1 MLGLNSANKSPQ
13 IPDDFVLLRSE
24 LISVRKIN
32 RLLSRCNQDTHQ
44 PRKLELALK
53 NSDFYLTLLQKTSEN
68 LVGFV
73 RVTSDKGLNAN
84 LWDLVAEPGDQQET
98 YMSIMVFKAI
108 EIIRRELPGC
118 SISVAAPSISLNP
131 LLKISNH
138 SPYESLDAKG
148 LFIISFITKL
158 SGKVEGGMKIFA

>member
-1 MLGLNSANKSPQ
+1 MLGLNSVNKCPQ
-13 IPDDFVLLRSE
+13 IPEGFVLLRSE

-44 PRKLELALK
+44 PRKLELALG

-84 LWDLVAEPGDQQET
+84 LWDLVAEPGDQQEK
-98 YMSIMVFKAI
+98 YISIMVFKSI

-118 SISVAAPSISLNP
+118 SISVAAPLISLKALKANGF
-131 LLKISNH
+131 LLDPNGIKTMGFR
-138 SPYESLDAKG
+138 L
-148 LFIISFITKL
+148 
-158 SGKVEGGMKIFA
+158 

>member
-1 MLGLNSANKSPQ
+1 MLGLNSANKCPQ
-13 IPDDFVLLRSE
+13 IPEDYILLRSE
-24 LISVRKIN
+24 VISVRKVN

-53 NSDFYLTLLQKTSEN
+53 NSDFYLTLLQKSSDN

-84 LWDLVAEPGDQQET
+84 LWDLVAEPGAQQEK
-98 YMSIMVFKAI
+98 YMSIIVFKAI

-118 SISVAAPSISLNP
+118 SISVAAPLISIQALKANGF
-131 LLKISNH
+131 LLDPNGIKTM
-138 SPYESLDAKG
+138 G
-148 LFIISFITKL
+148 LRL
-158 SGKVEGGMKIFA
+158 

>member
-1 MLGLNSANKSPQ
+1 MLGLNSGNKCPQ
-13 IPDDFVLLRSE
+13 MPEGFVLLRSE
-24 LISVRKIN
+24 LVSVRKIN

-53 NSDFYLTLLQKTSEN
+53 KSDFYLTLLEKTSDN
-68 LVGFV
+68 LAGFV

-84 LWDLVAEPGDQQET
+84 LWDLAAEPGDQQET

-118 SISVAAPSISLNP
+118 SISVAAPLISINP
-131 LLKISNH
+131 LKANGFL
-138 SPYESLDAKG
+138 LDPNGIKTMG
-148 LFIISFITKL
+148 FRL
-158 SGKVEGGMKIFA
+158 

>member
-1 MLGLNSANKSPQ
+1 MLGLNSGNKCPQ
-13 IPDDFVLLRSE
+13 VPKDFILLRSE
-24 LISVRKIN
+24 IISVRKIN

-44 PRKLELALK
+44 PKKLELALK
-53 NSDFYLTLLQKTSEN
+53 SSDFYLTLLQKTSEN

-98 YMSIMVFKAI
+98 YISIMVFNAV

-118 SISVAAPSISLNP
+118 SISVAAPLISLKALKANGF
-131 LLKISNH
+131 LLDPNGIQTMGFR
-138 SPYESLDAKG
+138 L
-148 LFIISFITKL
+148 
-158 SGKVEGGMKIFA
+158 

>member
-1 MLGLNSANKSPQ
+1 MLGLNSVNKCPQ
-13 IPDDFVLLRSE
+13 IPEGYTLLRSQV
-24 LISVRKIN
+24 IAVRKIN

-53 NSDFYLTLLQKTSEN
+53 NCDFYLTLLQKTSDN

-84 LWDLVAEPGDQQET
+84 LWDLVAEPGDQQEQ
-98 YMSIMVFKAI
+98 YISIVVFKAI

-118 SISVAAPSISLNP
+118 SISVAAPLVSLQALKDNGF
-131 LLKISNH
+131 LLDPNGIKTMGFR
-138 SPYESLDAKG
+138 L
-148 LFIISFITKL
+148 
-158 SGKVEGGMKIFA
+158 

>member
-1 MLGLNSANKSPQ
+1 MLGLNSANKCPQ
-13 IPDDFVLLRSE
+13 IPEGVVLLRGE
-24 LISVRKIN
+24 IVSVRKIN

-53 NSDFYLTLLQKTSEN
+53 SSDFYLTLLQKTSDN

-84 LWDLVAEPGDQQET
+84 LWDLVAEPGEQQEK
-98 YMSIMVFKAI
+98 YISIVLFKAI

-118 SISVAAPSISLNP
+118 SISVAAPLISLKALKANGF
-131 LLKISNH
+131 LLDPNGIKTM
-138 SPYESLDAKG
+138 G
-148 LFIISFITKL
+148 FRF
-158 SGKVEGGMKIFA
+158 

>member
-1 MLGLNSANKSPQ
+1 MLGLNSANKCPQ
-13 IPDDFVLLRSE
+13 IPEGFLLLRSE
-24 LISVRKIN
+24 LISIRKIN

-53 NSDFYLTLLQKTSEN
+53 NSDFYLTLIQKSPEN

-84 LWDLVAEPGDQQET
+84 LWDLVAEPGDQQEK
-98 YMSIMVFKAI
+98 YMSIIVFKAI

-118 SISVAAPSISLNP
+118 SISVAAPLISLDSLKANGF
-131 LLKISNH
+131 LLDPNGIKTMGFR
-138 SPYESLDAKG
+138 L
-148 LFIISFITKL
+148 
-158 SGKVEGGMKIFA
+158 

>member
-1 MLGLNSANKSPQ
+1 MLGLNSGNKCPQ
-13 IPDDFVLLRSE
+13 IPEGFVLLRSE
-24 LISVRKIN
+24 VVSVRKIN

-53 NSDFYLTLLQKTSEN
+53 SSDFYLILLQKTSDN

-84 LWDLVAEPGDQQET
+84 LWDLVAEPGDQQEK
-98 YMSIMVFKAI
+98 YMSIIVFKAI

-118 SISVAAPSISLNP
+118 SISVAAPLISLSP
-131 LLKISNH
+131 LKANGFL
-138 SPYESLDAKG
+138 LDPNGIKTMG
-148 LFIISFITKL
+148 LRL
-158 SGKVEGGMKIFA
+158 

>member
-1 MLGLNSANKSPQ
+1 MLGLNSGNKCPQ
-13 IPDDFVLLRSE
+13 MPEGFVLLRSE
-24 LISVRKIN
+24 LVSVRKIN

-53 NSDFYLTLLQKTSEN
+53 SSDFYLTLLEKSSEN

-84 LWDLVAEPGDQQET
+84 LWDLVAEPGDQQEQF
-98 YMSIMVFKAI
+98 MSIVVFKAI

-118 SISVAAPSISLNP
+118 SISVAAPLISIKALKANGF
-131 LLKISNH
+131 LLDPNGIKTMGFR
-138 SPYESLDAKG
+138 L
-148 LFIISFITKL
+148 
-158 SGKVEGGMKIFA
+158 

>member
-1 MLGLNSANKSPQ
+1 MLGLNSANQCPQ
-13 IPDDFVLLRSE
+13 IPEGFALLRSE
-24 LISVRKIN
+24 FISVSKIN
-32 RLLSRCNQDTHQ
+32 KLLSRCNQDTHQ

-84 LWDLVAEPGDQQET
+84 LWDLVAEPGDQQEK
-98 YMSIMVFKAI
+98 YISIVVFKAI

-118 SISVAAPSISLNP
+118 SISVAAPLSSINP
-131 LLKISNH
+131 LQANGFL
-138 SPYESLDAKG
+138 LDPNGIKTMG
-148 LFIISFITKL
+148 FRL
-158 SGKVEGGMKIFA
+158 

>member
-1 MLGLNSANKSPQ
+1 MLGLNSGNKSPQ
-13 IPDDFVLLRSE
+13 IPEGFILLRSE
-24 LISVRKIN
+24 ITSVRKIN

-44 PRKLELALK
+44 PKKLELALER
-53 NSDFYLTLLQKTSEN
+53 SDFYLTLIQVTSDN

-84 LWDLVAEPGDQQET
+84 LWDLAAEPGDQQEN

-118 SISVAAPSISLNP
+118 SISVAAPLISINP
-131 LLKISNH
+131 LKANGFL
-138 SPYESLDAKG
+138 LDPNGIKTMG
-148 LFIISFITKL
+148 FRL
-158 SGKVEGGMKIFA
+158 

>member
-1 MLGLNSANKSPQ
+1 MLGLNSANKCPQ
-13 IPDDFVLLRSE
+13 IPEGFLLLRSE
-24 LISVRKIN
+24 LISIRKIN

-53 NSDFYLTLLQKTSEN
+53 NSDFYLTLIQKTPEN

-84 LWDLVAEPGDQQET
+84 LWDLVAEPGDQQEK
-98 YMSIMVFKAI
+98 YMSIIVFKAI

-118 SISVAAPSISLNP
+118 SISVAAPLISLDSLIANGF
-131 LLKISNH
+131 LLDPNGIKTMGFR
-138 SPYESLDAKG
+138 L
-148 LFIISFITKL
+148 
-158 SGKVEGGMKIFA
+158 

>member
-1 MLGLNSANKSPQ
+1 MLGLNSTNKCPH
-13 IPDDFVLLRSE
+13 IPDGFVLLRSE
-24 LISVRKIN
+24 LIPVRKIN

-84 LWDLVAEPGDQQET
+84 LWDLVAEPGSQQGK
-98 YMSIMVFKAI
+98 YISIIVFKSI

-118 SISVAAPSISLNP
+118 SISVAAPLMSIQALKANGF
-131 LLKISNH
+131 LLDPNGIKTM
-138 SPYESLDAKG
+138 G
-148 LFIISFITKL
+148 FRF
-158 SGKVEGGMKIFA
+158 